1 MLKKILITG
10 SSGFIGEELVN
21 KLKNNK
27 EVLLYLLINK
37 KKNILINKKKNIKDL
52 KNINFIYCSL
62 TNSKR
67 LKKLL
72 NKIEITDII
81 HCAWAGVNA
90 KSRNNFKQKINEEM
104 TNNLLNSI
112 NHKKIASFIALG
124 SQAEYGS
131 KLNRIYENSKARPI
145 TKYGKIKIKILKK
158 IQIFCKKKNIRFIWL
173 RIFTGYGAKSDKSWI
188 ITSTIMKLIN
198 NQRTKFTSGEQVYN
212 FIHVS
217 DIASAIIKSLFNN
230 NAKGIFNLASEK
242 SYTIKYVIKDNL
254 PNIKNF
260 GIISGTTEQRIEQIK
275 SYLGL

>member
-27 EVLLYLLINK
+27 EVLLYL
-37 KKNILINKKKNIKDL
+37 LINKKKNIKDL

-158 IQIFCKKKNIRFIWL
+158 IQIFCKKKKHKI
-173 RIFTGYGAKSDKSWI
+173 Y
-188 ITSTIMKLIN
+188 M
-198 NQRTKFTSGEQVYN
+198 V
-212 FIHVS
+212 
-217 DIASAIIKSLFNN
+217 
-230 NAKGIFNLASEK
+230 
-242 SYTIKYVIKDNL
+242 
-254 PNIKNF
+254 KNF
-260 GIISGTTEQRIEQIK
+260 YRVWRQK
-275 SYLGL
+275 